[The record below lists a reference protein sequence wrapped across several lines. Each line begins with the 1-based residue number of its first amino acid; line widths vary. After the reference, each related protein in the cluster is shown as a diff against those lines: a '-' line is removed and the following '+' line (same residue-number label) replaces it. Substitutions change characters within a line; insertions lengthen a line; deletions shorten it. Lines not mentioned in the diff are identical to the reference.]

1 MVRKK
6 SIHFILHLTFAVSFF
21 CIHAF
26 LSPLYAQDEVPVE
39 TVESP
44 GPTDAENGLS
54 EESTPPEISE
64 GISHGAY
71 WWAEI
76 DPVAIQAFHDFG
88 VDTISIRLGKLGI
101 NPGRQQGVFWVDGGN
116 YDELATLPMSLSY
129 RLVIETGDEFWPYY
143 TNQKLANWIESELIP
158 NFSHLS
164 VEIQSLEVKI
174 NTHPDNDVLDFIEGA
189 KDVSPDFEIDLGFNA
204 IEIGTV
210 PGSWFREA
218 GSFVDGLVV
227 YFINDTFEGIMPKI
241 IDRSWVDYTIG
252 ELNTLGVPFTTV
264 FPIYNKSILFQAAN
278 PGDGLEIPPI
288 DLDLLADFGVARQLG
303 AAGIEITLTRDY
315 NAGEI
320 SFLEGDKIRILES
333 LKEIDLKE
341 VIQDLPSAA
350 PNLNEIALFRF
361 PLIPGF
367 DPTANRALTE
377 AGWLAGSRESSFD
390 PVEAEK
396 EQLDEKHNQGSQV
409 IMMITLGLMMFLLM
423 RMMSRGKAK
432 EGGEG
437 GGK

>member
-1 MVRKK
+1 MY
-6 SIHFILHLTFAVSFF
+6 LTFAIVFF
-21 CIHAF
+21 CVLAF
-26 LSPLYAQDEVPVE
+26 LSPLYAQDEVADE

-44 GPTDAENGLS
+44 DSTDTGDGLA

-76 DPVAIQAFHDFG
+76 DPVAIQTFHDFG
-88 VDTISIRLGKLGI
+88 VDTVSIRLGKLGI
-101 NPGRQQGVFWVDGGN
+101 NRGRQQNLFWVDGGD
-116 YDELATLPMSLSY
+116 YDALATLPMSLSY

-158 NFSHLS
+158 NFSGLS
-164 VEIQSLEVKI
+164 VDIQSLEVRF
-174 NTHPDNDVLDFIEGA
+174 NTHPDNNVLNFIEGA
-189 KDVSPDFEIDLGFNA
+189 KDVSPDFGIDLGFNA
-204 IEIGTV
+204 KEITTSK
-210 PGSWFREA
+210 SWFQEA
-218 GSFVDGLVV
+218 GSYVDGLVV
-227 YFINDTFEGIMPKI
+227 YFINDTLEGIMPNI
-241 IDRSWVDYTIG
+241 INRSWVDYTIV
-252 ELNTLGVPFTTV
+252 ELDALGVPFTTV

-278 PGDGLEIPPI
+278 PGDGLEIPPV
-288 DLDLLADFGVARQLG
+288 DLDLLAEFGEARQLG
-303 AAGIEITLTRDY
+303 AAGIEFTLTRDY

-333 LKEIDLKE
+333 LKEIDLKD
-341 VIQDLPSAA
+341 VIEDLPSKAT
-350 PNLNEIALFRF
+350 NLNEIALFRF

-367 DPTANRALTE
+367 DPTANHALTE
-377 AGWLAGSRESSFD
+377 AGWLAMSRESSFD

-396 EQLDEKHNQGSQV
+396 RKLDEKQGKGSQV

-432 EGGEG
+432 ESGDS